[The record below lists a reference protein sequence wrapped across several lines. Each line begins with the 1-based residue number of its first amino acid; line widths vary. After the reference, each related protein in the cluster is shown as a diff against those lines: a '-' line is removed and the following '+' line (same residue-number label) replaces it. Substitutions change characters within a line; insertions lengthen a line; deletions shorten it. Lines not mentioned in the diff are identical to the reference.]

1 MSEKN
6 FEECLKEIICKE
18 CEEIKKI
25 KIEYDI
31 KEKLI
36 NIIFECGHQINNQ
49 KGNLKNSIFCL
60 NCQKSLNQEIICED
74 ENHKKIENNNI
85 IFYCRIH
92 YKKYKG
98 YCVQCK
104 KNICEDCLCEHE
116 YYNENYDFYLTKNQL
131 NELIYK
137 TEEVQN
143 FFNTIISIEYCNKII
158 EFFSSYYNV
167 YVYIYQNNYFHIN
180 VIYNINLFY
189 NFFISCIDK
198 KISNNGCFIID
209 NINNIKDESIFYDDD
224 FNEDYEEILDLDN
237 FNNILIL
244 FLLSKRIK
252 RKAIYFNSFCLKTHS
267 NLNNYVNESN
277 LLNTLCNFFLIEYSH
292 LKDKILIKIGKLD
305 CLKQEIY
312 SLLLNFK
319 LNKIIIPSNLKR
331 KLINI
336 LLRIVIKKYKNYLHH
351 IKPNNVIINQIKRK
365 YQIAIKNKKEIYS
378 EEGKKIDLEL
388 KVKEIE
394 NIKEDNIINN
404 KDIVYFEYNFKEKIL
419 LNTFL
424 YFMQKLHFQKSNEIH
439 FSNQNQS
446 IPVNEITKNSLNLNN
461 NNLNSIN
468 QQNHFIIYDSN
479 EFLQYLKQ
487 LEENINK
494 VLYNIKIK
502 KNLNFIDIINSLFE
516 NQIEKI
522 ITQEENIKNEEK
534 EIQQIINNC
543 IFQHKNIKINEDDVT
558 NSLKI
563 KYQEIKENQFLLI
576 GNNIINILYKNKK
589 YRKLIEQLKEQKES
603 KKEIYEVLSN
613 KLINLGGFN
622 KDNSKLIIQI
632 IKNYFYIYKQYLDI
646 EEIIKKIPQYS
657 LEYSQLLL
665 EIDQLN
671 NIKEYL
677 IEKNNEINSFNK
689 RYELNKFENLKNSF
703 QTNFQKYLNDTI
715 DDKFKEVLK
724 EIKQFIETQSITD
737 ILESLKT
744 IFPNIESSFYFD
756 DSDNIL
762 IFSWALQNGH
772 SDILEGK
779 TN

>member
-6 FEECLKEIICKE
+6 FEECFKEIICKE

-98 YCVQCK
+98 YCLQCK

-189 NFFISCIDK
+189 NFFIACIDK

-237 FNNILIL
+237 FNNIIIL
-244 FLLSKRIK
+244 FLFSKRMK
-252 RKAIYFNSFCLKTHS
+252 RKAIYFNSFCLKIYS

-277 LLNTLCNFFLIEYSH
+277 LLKTLCDLFFIEYSL
-292 LKDKILIKIGKLD
+292 LKDKMMIKIGKLD
-305 CLKQEIY
+305 YLKQEINIQ
-312 SLLLNFK
+312 LLNFK

-336 LLRIVIKKYKNYLHH
+336 LLKIIIKKYKNYLYH

-365 YQIAIKNKKEIYS
+365 YQIAIKNKKEVYS

-388 KVKEIE
+388 KLKEIE
-394 NIKEDNIINN
+394 NIKEYNLINN
-404 KDIVYFEYNFKEKIL
+404 KDIVYFEYNFKEKII

-424 YFMQKLHFQKSNEIH
+424 YFMQELHFQKSDEIL

-446 IPVNEITKNSLNLNN
+446 ISVNEKAKNLLNLNDDD
-461 NNLNSIN
+461 LNSIN

-603 KKEIYEVLSN
+603 KKEIYEVLNN

-677 IEKNNEINSFNK
+677 IEKNNEINSLNK

-744 IFPNIESSFYFD
+744 IFSNIESSFYFD

>member
-98 YCVQCK
+98 YCLQCK

-189 NFFISCIDK
+189 NFFIACIDK

-237 FNNILIL
+237 FNNIIIL
-244 FLLSKRIK
+244 FLFSKRMK
-252 RKAIYFNSFCLKTHS
+252 RKAIYFNSFCLKIYS

-277 LLNTLCNFFLIEYSH
+277 LLKTLCDLFFIEYSL
-292 LKDKILIKIGKLD
+292 LKDKMMIKIGKLD
-305 CLKQEIY
+305 YLKQEINIQ
-312 SLLLNFK
+312 LLNFK

-336 LLRIVIKKYKNYLHH
+336 LLKIIIKKYKNYLYH

-365 YQIAIKNKKEIYS
+365 YQIAIKNKKEVYS

-388 KVKEIE
+388 KLKEIE
-394 NIKEDNIINN
+394 NIKEYNLINN
-404 KDIVYFEYNFKEKIL
+404 KDIVYFEYNFKEKII

-424 YFMQKLHFQKSNEIH
+424 YFMQELHFQKSDEIL

-446 IPVNEITKNSLNLNN
+446 ISVNEKAKNLLNLNDDD
-461 NNLNSIN
+461 LNSIN

-603 KKEIYEVLSN
+603 KKEIYEVLNN

-677 IEKNNEINSFNK
+677 IEKNNEINSLNK

-744 IFPNIESSFYFD
+744 IFSNIESSFYFD

>member
-98 YCVQCK
+98 HCLQCK

-189 NFFISCIDK
+189 NFFIACIDK

-237 FNNILIL
+237 FNNIIIL
-244 FLLSKRIK
+244 FLFSKRMK
-252 RKAIYFNSFCLKTHS
+252 RKAIYFNSFCLKIYS

-292 LKDKILIKIGKLD
+292 LKDKMMIKIGKLD
-305 CLKQEIY
+305 YLKQEINIQ
-312 SLLLNFK
+312 LLNFK

-336 LLRIVIKKYKNYLHH
+336 LLKIIIKKYKNYLYH

-365 YQIAIKNKKEIYS
+365 YQIAIKNKKEVYS

-388 KVKEIE
+388 KLKEIE

-424 YFMQKLHFQKSNEIH
+424 YFMQELHFQKSDEIL

-446 IPVNEITKNSLNLNN
+446 ISVNEKAKNLLNLNDDD
-461 NNLNSIN
+461 LNSIN

-563 KYQEIKENQFLLI
+563 KYQEIKENKFLLI

-589 YRKLIEQLKEQKES
+589 YRKLIKKLKEQKES
-603 KKEIYEVLSN
+603 KKEIYEVLNN

-677 IEKNNEINSFNK
+677 IEKNNEINSLNK

-744 IFPNIESSFYFD
+744 IFSNIESSFYFD

>member
-1 MSEKN
+1 M
-6 FEECLKEIICKE
+6 
-18 CEEIKKI
+18 
-25 KIEYDI
+25 
-31 KEKLI
+31 I

-98 YCVQCK
+98 YCLQCK

-189 NFFISCIDK
+189 NFFIACIDK

-237 FNNILIL
+237 FNNIIIL
-244 FLLSKRIK
+244 FLFSKRMK
-252 RKAIYFNSFCLKTHS
+252 RKAIYFNSFCLKIYS

-277 LLNTLCNFFLIEYSH
+277 LLKTLCDLFFIEYSL
-292 LKDKILIKIGKLD
+292 LKDKMMIKIGKLD
-305 CLKQEIY
+305 CLKQEINIQ
-312 SLLLNFK
+312 LLNFK

-336 LLRIVIKKYKNYLHH
+336 LLKIIIKKYKNYLYH

-365 YQIAIKNKKEIYS
+365 YQIAIKNKKEVYS

-388 KVKEIE
+388 KLKEIE
-394 NIKEDNIINN
+394 NIKEYNLINN
-404 KDIVYFEYNFKEKIL
+404 KDIVYFEYNFKEKII

-424 YFMQKLHFQKSNEIH
+424 YFMQELHFQKSDEIL

-446 IPVNEITKNSLNLNN
+446 ISVNEKAKNLLNLNDDD
-461 NNLNSIN
+461 LNSIN

-603 KKEIYEVLSN
+603 KKEIYEVLNN

-677 IEKNNEINSFNK
+677 IEKNNEINSLNK

-744 IFPNIESSFYFD
+744 IFSNIESSFYFD

>member
-98 YCVQCK
+98 YCLQCK

-189 NFFISCIDK
+189 NFFIACNDK

-237 FNNILIL
+237 FNNIIIL
-244 FLLSKRIK
+244 FLFSKRMK
-252 RKAIYFNSFCLKTHS
+252 RKAIYFNSFCLKIYS

-277 LLNTLCNFFLIEYSH
+277 LLKTLCDLFFIEYSL
-292 LKDKILIKIGKLD
+292 LKDKMMIKIGKLD
-305 CLKQEIY
+305 YLKQEINIQ
-312 SLLLNFK
+312 LLNFK

-336 LLRIVIKKYKNYLHH
+336 LLKIIIKKYKNYLYH

-365 YQIAIKNKKEIYS
+365 YQIAIKNKKEVYS

-388 KVKEIE
+388 KLKEIE
-394 NIKEDNIINN
+394 NIKEYNLINN
-404 KDIVYFEYNFKEKIL
+404 KDIVYFEYNFKEKII

-424 YFMQKLHFQKSNEIH
+424 YFMQELHFQKSDEIL

-446 IPVNEITKNSLNLNN
+446 ISVNEKAKNLLNLNDDD
-461 NNLNSIN
+461 LNSIN

-603 KKEIYEVLSN
+603 KKEIYEVLNN

-677 IEKNNEINSFNK
+677 IEKNNEINSLNK

-744 IFPNIESSFYFD
+744 IFSNIESSFYFD

>member
-74 ENHKKIENNNI
+74 ENHKKIEKNNI

-92 YKKYKG
+92 HKKYKG
-98 YCVQCK
+98 YCLQCK

-237 FNNILIL
+237 FNNIKIL
-244 FLLSKRIK
+244 FLFSKRMK
-252 RKAIYFNSFCLKTHS
+252 RKAIYFNSFCLKIYS

-292 LKDKILIKIGKLD
+292 LKDKMMIKIGKLD
-305 CLKQEIY
+305 CLKQEINIQ
-312 SLLLNFK
+312 LLNFK

-336 LLRIVIKKYKNYLHH
+336 LLKIIIKKYKNYLYH
-351 IKPNNVIINQIKRK
+351 IKPNNVIINQIKQK
-365 YQIAIKNKKEIYS
+365 YQIAIKNKKEVYS

-388 KVKEIE
+388 KLKEIE
-394 NIKEDNIINN
+394 NIKEDNLINN
-404 KDIVYFEYNFKEKIL
+404 KDIVYFEYNFKEKII

-424 YFMQKLHFQKSNEIH
+424 YFMQELHFQKSDEIL

-446 IPVNEITKNSLNLNN
+446 ISVNEKAKNLLNLNDDD
-461 NNLNSIN
+461 LNSIN

-479 EFLQYLKQ
+479 EFLQYLKK
-487 LEENINK
+487 LEENINN

-576 GNNIINILYKNKK
+576 GNNIINKLYKNKK
-589 YRKLIEQLKEQKES
+589 YRKLIEQIKEQKET
-603 KKEIYEVLSN
+603 KNEIYDVLNN

-622 KDNSKLIIQI
+622 KENSKLIIQI
-632 IKNYFYIYKQYLDI
+632 IKNYFHIYKQYLNI

-665 EIDQLN
+665 EIEQLN

-689 RYELNKFENLKNSF
+689 RYELNKFENLKNNF

-724 EIKQFIETQSITD
+724 EIKQFIETKSITD
-737 ILESLKT
+737 ILETLKT
-744 IFPNIESSFYFD
+744 IFPNVESPFYFD

-762 IFSWALQNGH
+762 IYSWASQNGH

>member
-646 EEIIKKIPQYS
+646 EDIIKKIPQYS

>member
-74 ENHKKIENNNI
+74 ENHKKIEKNNI

-92 YKKYKG
+92 HKKYKG
-98 YCVQCK
+98 YCLQCK

-189 NFFISCIDK
+189 NFFIACIDK

-237 FNNILIL
+237 FNNIKIL
-244 FLLSKRIK
+244 FLFSKRMK
-252 RKAIYFNSFCLKTHS
+252 RKAIYFNSFCLKIYS

-292 LKDKILIKIGKLD
+292 LKDKMMIKIGKLD
-305 CLKQEIY
+305 CLKQEINIQ
-312 SLLLNFK
+312 LLNFK

-336 LLRIVIKKYKNYLHH
+336 LLKIIIKKYKNYLYH
-351 IKPNNVIINQIKRK
+351 IKPNNVIINQIKQK
-365 YQIAIKNKKEIYS
+365 YQIAIKNKKEVYS
-378 EEGKKIDLEL
+378 EEGKKIDLD
-388 KVKEIE
+388 E
-394 NIKEDNIINN
+394 N
-404 KDIVYFEYNFKEKIL
+404 FRL
-419 LNTFL
+419 
-424 YFMQKLHFQKSNEIH
+424 
-439 FSNQNQS
+439 
-446 IPVNEITKNSLNLNN
+446 
-461 NNLNSIN
+461 
-468 QQNHFIIYDSN
+468 
-479 EFLQYLKQ
+479 
-487 LEENINK
+487 
-494 VLYNIKIK
+494 
-502 KNLNFIDIINSLFE
+502 
-516 NQIEKI
+516 
-522 ITQEENIKNEEK
+522 
-534 EIQQIINNC
+534 
-543 IFQHKNIKINEDDVT
+543 
-558 NSLKI
+558 
-563 KYQEIKENQFLLI
+563 
-576 GNNIINILYKNKK
+576 
-589 YRKLIEQLKEQKES
+589 
-603 KKEIYEVLSN
+603 
-613 KLINLGGFN
+613 
-622 KDNSKLIIQI
+622 
-632 IKNYFYIYKQYLDI
+632 
-646 EEIIKKIPQYS
+646 
-657 LEYSQLLL
+657 
-665 EIDQLN
+665 
-671 NIKEYL
+671 
-677 IEKNNEINSFNK
+677 
-689 RYELNKFENLKNSF
+689 
-703 QTNFQKYLNDTI
+703 
-715 DDKFKEVLK
+715 
-724 EIKQFIETQSITD
+724 
-737 ILESLKT
+737 
-744 IFPNIESSFYFD
+744 
-756 DSDNIL
+756 
-762 IFSWALQNGH
+762 
-772 SDILEGK
+772 
-779 TN
+779 

>member
-98 YCVQCK
+98 YCLQCK

-189 NFFISCIDK
+189 NFFIACIDK

-237 FNNILIL
+237 FNNIIIL
-244 FLLSKRIK
+244 FLFSKRMK
-252 RKAIYFNSFCLKTHS
+252 RKAIYFNSFCLKIYS

-277 LLNTLCNFFLIEYSH
+277 LLKTLCDLFFIEYSL
-292 LKDKILIKIGKLD
+292 LKDKMMIKIGKLD

-336 LLRIVIKKYKNYLHH
+336 LLKIIIKKYKNYLYH

-365 YQIAIKNKKEIYS
+365 YQIAIKNKKEVYS

-388 KVKEIE
+388 KLKEIE
-394 NIKEDNIINN
+394 NIKEYNLINN

-424 YFMQKLHFQKSNEIH
+424 YFMQELHFQKSDEIL

-446 IPVNEITKNSLNLNN
+446 ISVNEKAKNLLNLNDDD
-461 NNLNSIN
+461 LNSIN

-603 KKEIYEVLSN
+603 KKEIYEVLNN

-677 IEKNNEINSFNK
+677 IEKNNEINSLNK

-744 IFPNIESSFYFD
+744 IFSNIESSFYFD

>member
-98 YCVQCK
+98 YCLQCK

-237 FNNILIL
+237 FNNIIIL
-244 FLLSKRIK
+244 FLFSKRMK
-252 RKAIYFNSFCLKTHS
+252 RKAIYFNSFCLKIYS

-277 LLNTLCNFFLIEYSH
+277 LLKTLCDLFFIEYSL
-292 LKDKILIKIGKLD
+292 LKDKMMIKIGKLD
-305 CLKQEIY
+305 YLKQEINIQ
-312 SLLLNFK
+312 LLNFK

-336 LLRIVIKKYKNYLHH
+336 LLKIIIKKYKNYLYH

-365 YQIAIKNKKEIYS
+365 YQIAIKNKKEVYS

-388 KVKEIE
+388 KLKEIE
-394 NIKEDNIINN
+394 NIKEYNLINN
-404 KDIVYFEYNFKEKIL
+404 KDIVYFEYNFKEKII

-424 YFMQKLHFQKSNEIH
+424 YFMQELHFQKSDEIL

-446 IPVNEITKNSLNLNN
+446 ISVNEKAKNLLNLNDDD
-461 NNLNSIN
+461 LNSIN

-479 EFLQYLKQ
+479 EFLQYLKK
-487 LEENINK
+487 LEENINN

-563 KYQEIKENQFLLI
+563 KYQEITENQFLLI
-576 GNNIINILYKNKK
+576 GNNIINKLYKNKK
-589 YRKLIEQLKEQKES
+589 YRKLIEQIKEQKET
-603 KKEIYEVLSN
+603 KNEIYDVLNN

-677 IEKNNEINSFNK
+677 IEKNNEINSLNK

-744 IFPNIESSFYFD
+744 IFSNIESSFYFD

>member
-60 NCQKSLNQEIICED
+60 NCQKSLNQEIICEN

-98 YCVQCK
+98 YCLQCK

-237 FNNILIL
+237 FNNIIIL
-244 FLLSKRIK
+244 FLFSKRMK
-252 RKAIYFNSFCLKTHS
+252 RKAIYFNSFCLKIYS

-277 LLNTLCNFFLIEYSH
+277 LLKTLCDLFFIEYSL
-292 LKDKILIKIGKLD
+292 LKDKMMIKIGKLD
-305 CLKQEIY
+305 YLKQEINIQ
-312 SLLLNFK
+312 LLNFK

-336 LLRIVIKKYKNYLHH
+336 LLKIIIKKYKNYLYH

-365 YQIAIKNKKEIYS
+365 YQIAIKNKKEVYS

-388 KVKEIE
+388 KLKEIE
-394 NIKEDNIINN
+394 NIKEYNLINN
-404 KDIVYFEYNFKEKIL
+404 KDIVYFEYNFKEKII

-424 YFMQKLHFQKSNEIH
+424 YFMQELHFQKSDEIL

-446 IPVNEITKNSLNLNN
+446 ISVNEKAKNLLNLNDDD
-461 NNLNSIN
+461 LNSIN

-603 KKEIYEVLSN
+603 KKEIYEVLNN

-677 IEKNNEINSFNK
+677 IEKNNEINSLNK

-744 IFPNIESSFYFD
+744 IFSNIESSFYFD

>member
-98 YCVQCK
+98 YCLQCK

-189 NFFISCIDK
+189 NFFIACIDK

-237 FNNILIL
+237 FNNIIIL
-244 FLLSKRIK
+244 FLFSKRMK
-252 RKAIYFNSFCLKTHS
+252 RKAIYFNSFCLKIYS

-277 LLNTLCNFFLIEYSH
+277 LLKTLCDLFFIEYSL
-292 LKDKILIKIGKLD
+292 LKDKMMIKIGKLD
-305 CLKQEIY
+305 YLKQEINIQ
-312 SLLLNFK
+312 LLNFK

-336 LLRIVIKKYKNYLHH
+336 LLKIIIKKYKNYLYH

-365 YQIAIKNKKEIYS
+365 YQIAIKNKKEVYS

-388 KVKEIE
+388 KLKEIE
-394 NIKEDNIINN
+394 NIKEYNLINN
-404 KDIVYFEYNFKEKIL
+404 KDIVYFEYNFKEKII

-424 YFMQKLHFQKSNEIH
+424 YFMQELHFQKSDEIL

-446 IPVNEITKNSLNLNN
+446 ISVNEKAKNLLNLNDDD
-461 NNLNSIN
+461 LNSIN

-516 NQIEKI
+516 NQIENI

-603 KKEIYEVLSN
+603 KKEIYEVLNN

-677 IEKNNEINSFNK
+677 IEKNNEINSLNK

-744 IFPNIESSFYFD
+744 IFSNIESSFYFD

>member
-98 YCVQCK
+98 YCLQCK

-237 FNNILIL
+237 FNNIIIL
-244 FLLSKRIK
+244 FLFSKRMK
-252 RKAIYFNSFCLKTHS
+252 RKAIYFNSFCLKIYS

-277 LLNTLCNFFLIEYSH
+277 LLKTLCDLFFIEYSL
-292 LKDKILIKIGKLD
+292 LKDKMMIKIGKLD
-305 CLKQEIY
+305 YLKQEINIQ
-312 SLLLNFK
+312 LLNFK

-336 LLRIVIKKYKNYLHH
+336 LLKIIIKKYKNYLYH

-365 YQIAIKNKKEIYS
+365 YQIKIKNKKEVYS

-388 KVKEIE
+388 KLKEIE
-394 NIKEDNIINN
+394 NIKEYNLINN
-404 KDIVYFEYNFKEKIL
+404 KDIVYFEYNFKEKII

-424 YFMQKLHFQKSNEIH
+424 YFMQELHFQKSDEIL

-446 IPVNEITKNSLNLNN
+446 ISVNEKAKNLLNLNDDD
-461 NNLNSIN
+461 LNSIN

-603 KKEIYEVLSN
+603 KKEIYEVLNN

-677 IEKNNEINSFNK
+677 IEKNNEINSLNK

-744 IFPNIESSFYFD
+744 IFSNIESSFYFD

>member
-74 ENHKKIENNNI
+74 ENHKKIEKNNI

-92 YKKYKG
+92 HKKYKG
-98 YCVQCK
+98 YCLQCK

-237 FNNILIL
+237 FNNIKIL
-244 FLLSKRIK
+244 FLFSKRMK
-252 RKAIYFNSFCLKTHS
+252 RKAIYFNSFCLKIYS

-292 LKDKILIKIGKLD
+292 LKDKMMIKIGKLD
-305 CLKQEIY
+305 CLKQEINIQ
-312 SLLLNFK
+312 LLNFK

-336 LLRIVIKKYKNYLHH
+336 LLKIIIKKYKNYLYH
-351 IKPNNVIINQIKRK
+351 IKPNNVIINQIKQK
-365 YQIAIKNKKEIYS
+365 YQIAIKNKKEVYS

-388 KVKEIE
+388 KLKEIE
-394 NIKEDNIINN
+394 NIKEDNLINN
-404 KDIVYFEYNFKEKIL
+404 KDIVYFEYNFKEKII

-424 YFMQKLHFQKSNEIH
+424 YFMQELHFQKSDEIL

-446 IPVNEITKNSLNLNN
+446 ISVNEKAKNLLNLNDDD
-461 NNLNSIN
+461 LNSIN

-479 EFLQYLKQ
+479 EFLQYLKK
-487 LEENINK
+487 LEENINN
-494 VLYNIKIK
+494 VLYNIKI
-502 KNLNFIDIINSLFE
+502 IDIINSLFE

-576 GNNIINILYKNKK
+576 GNNIINKLYKNKK
-589 YRKLIEQLKEQKES
+589 YRKLIEQIKEQKET
-603 KKEIYEVLSN
+603 KNEIYDVLNN

-622 KDNSKLIIQI
+622 KENSKLIIQI
-632 IKNYFYIYKQYLDI
+632 IKNYFHIYKQYLNI

-665 EIDQLN
+665 EIEQLN

-689 RYELNKFENLKNSF
+689 RYELNKFENLKNNF

-724 EIKQFIETQSITD
+724 EIKQFIETKSITD
-737 ILESLKT
+737 ILETLKT
-744 IFPNIESSFYFD
+744 IFPNVESPFYFD

-762 IFSWALQNGH
+762 IYSWASQNGH

>member
-6 FEECLKEIICKE
+6 FEECFKEIICKE

-98 YCVQCK
+98 YCLQCK

-237 FNNILIL
+237 FNNIIIL
-244 FLLSKRIK
+244 FLFSKRMK
-252 RKAIYFNSFCLKTHS
+252 RKAIYFNSFCLKIYS

-277 LLNTLCNFFLIEYSH
+277 LLKTLCDLFFIEYSL
-292 LKDKILIKIGKLD
+292 LKDKMMIKIGKLD
-305 CLKQEIY
+305 YLKQEINIQ
-312 SLLLNFK
+312 LLNFK

-336 LLRIVIKKYKNYLHH
+336 LLKIIIKKYKNYLYH

-365 YQIAIKNKKEIYS
+365 YQIAIKNKKEVYS

-388 KVKEIE
+388 KLKEIE
-394 NIKEDNIINN
+394 NIKEYNLINN
-404 KDIVYFEYNFKEKIL
+404 KDIVYFEYNFKEKII

-424 YFMQKLHFQKSNEIH
+424 YFMQELHFQKSDEIL

-446 IPVNEITKNSLNLNN
+446 ISVNEKAKNLLNLNDDD
-461 NNLNSIN
+461 LNSIN

-603 KKEIYEVLSN
+603 KKEIYEVLNN

-677 IEKNNEINSFNK
+677 IEKNNEINSLNK

-744 IFPNIESSFYFD
+744 IFSNIESSFYFD

>member
-1 MSEKN
+1 MM
-6 FEECLKEIICKE
+6 
-18 CEEIKKI
+18 
-25 KIEYDI
+25 
-31 KEKLI
+31 
-36 NIIFECGHQINNQ
+36 
-49 KGNLKNSIFCL
+49 
-60 NCQKSLNQEIICED
+60 
-74 ENHKKIENNNI
+74 
-85 IFYCRIH
+85 
-92 YKKYKG
+92 
-98 YCVQCK
+98 
-104 KNICEDCLCEHE
+104 
-116 YYNENYDFYLTKNQL
+116 
-131 NELIYK
+131 
-137 TEEVQN
+137 
-143 FFNTIISIEYCNKII
+143 
-158 EFFSSYYNV
+158 
-167 YVYIYQNNYFHIN
+167 
-180 VIYNINLFY
+180 
-189 NFFISCIDK
+189 
-198 KISNNGCFIID
+198 
-209 NINNIKDESIFYDDD
+209 
-224 FNEDYEEILDLDN
+224 
-237 FNNILIL
+237 
-244 FLLSKRIK
+244 
-252 RKAIYFNSFCLKTHS
+252 
-267 NLNNYVNESN
+267 
-277 LLNTLCNFFLIEYSH
+277 
-292 LKDKILIKIGKLD
+292 IKIGKLD
-305 CLKQEIY
+305 YLKQEINIQ
-312 SLLLNFK
+312 LLNFK

-336 LLRIVIKKYKNYLHH
+336 LLKIIIKKYKNYLYH

-365 YQIAIKNKKEIYS
+365 YQIAIKNKKEVYS

-388 KVKEIE
+388 KLKEIE
-394 NIKEDNIINN
+394 NIKEYNLINN
-404 KDIVYFEYNFKEKIL
+404 KDIVYFEYNFKEKII

-424 YFMQKLHFQKSNEIH
+424 YFMQELHFQKSDEIL

-446 IPVNEITKNSLNLNN
+446 ISVNEKAKNLLNLNDDD
-461 NNLNSIN
+461 LNSIN

-576 GNNIINILYKNKK
+576 GNNIINKLYKNKK

-603 KKEIYEVLSN
+603 KKEIYEVLNN

-677 IEKNNEINSFNK
+677 IEKNNEINSLNK

-715 DDKFKEVLK
+715 DDKFKEVSK

-744 IFPNIESSFYFD
+744 IFSNIESSFYFD

>member
-74 ENHKKIENNNI
+74 ENHKKIEKNNI

-92 YKKYKG
+92 HKKYKG
-98 YCVQCK
+98 YCLQCK

-237 FNNILIL
+237 FNNIIIL
-244 FLLSKRIK
+244 FLFSKRMK
-252 RKAIYFNSFCLKTHS
+252 RKAIYFNSFCLKIYS

-277 LLNTLCNFFLIEYSH
+277 LLKTLCDLFFIEYSL
-292 LKDKILIKIGKLD
+292 LKDKMMIKIGKLD
-305 CLKQEIY
+305 YLKQEINIQ
-312 SLLLNFK
+312 LLNFK

-336 LLRIVIKKYKNYLHH
+336 LLKIIIKKYKNYLYH

-365 YQIAIKNKKEIYS
+365 YQIAIKNKKEVYS

-388 KVKEIE
+388 KLKEIE
-394 NIKEDNIINN
+394 NIKEYNLINN
-404 KDIVYFEYNFKEKIL
+404 KDIVYFEYNFKEKII

-424 YFMQKLHFQKSNEIH
+424 YFMQELHFQKSDEIL

-446 IPVNEITKNSLNLNN
+446 ISVNEKAKNLLNLNDDD
-461 NNLNSIN
+461 LNSIN

-603 KKEIYEVLSN
+603 KKEIYEVLNN

-677 IEKNNEINSFNK
+677 IEKNNEINSLNK

-744 IFPNIESSFYFD
+744 IFSNIESSFYFD

>member
-25 KIEYDI
+25 KIEHDT

-603 KKEIYEVLSN
+603 KKEIYEVLNN

>member
-603 KKEIYEVLSN
+603 KKEIYEVLNN

>member
-60 NCQKSLNQEIICED
+60 NCQKSLNQEIICEN

-98 YCVQCK
+98 YCLQCK
-104 KNICEDCLCEHE
+104 KNICEDYLCEHE

-237 FNNILIL
+237 FNNIKIL
-244 FLLSKRIK
+244 FLFSKRMK
-252 RKAIYFNSFCLKTHS
+252 RKAIYFNSFCLKIYS

-292 LKDKILIKIGKLD
+292 LKDKMMIKIGKLD
-305 CLKQEIY
+305 CLKQEINIQ
-312 SLLLNFK
+312 LLNFK

-336 LLRIVIKKYKNYLHH
+336 LLKIIIKKYKNYLYH
-351 IKPNNVIINQIKRK
+351 IKPNKVIINQIKRK
-365 YQIAIKNKKEIYS
+365 YQIEIKNKKEVYS

-388 KVKEIE
+388 KLKEIE
-394 NIKEDNIINN
+394 NIKEDNLINN
-404 KDIVYFEYNFKEKIL
+404 KDIVYFEYNFKEKII

-424 YFMQKLHFQKSNEIH
+424 YFMQELHFQKSDEIL

-446 IPVNEITKNSLNLNN
+446 ISVNEKAKNLLNLNDDD
-461 NNLNSIN
+461 LNSIN

-576 GNNIINILYKNKK
+576 GNNIINKLYKNKK
-589 YRKLIEQLKEQKES
+589 YRKLIEQIKEQKET
-603 KKEIYEVLSN
+603 KNEIYDVLNN

-622 KDNSKLIIQI
+622 KENSKLIIQI
-632 IKNYFYIYKQYLDI
+632 IKNYFHIYKQYLNI

-665 EIDQLN
+665 EIEQLN

-689 RYELNKFENLKNSF
+689 RYELNKFENLKNNF

-724 EIKQFIETQSITD
+724 EIKQFIETKSITD
-737 ILESLKT
+737 ILETLKT
-744 IFPNIESSFYFD
+744 IFPNVESPFYFD

-762 IFSWALQNGH
+762 IYSWASQNGH

>member
-74 ENHKKIENNNI
+74 ENHKKIEKNNI

-92 YKKYKG
+92 HKKYKG
-98 YCVQCK
+98 YCLQCK

-237 FNNILIL
+237 FNNIIIL
-244 FLLSKRIK
+244 FLFSKRMK
-252 RKAIYFNSFCLKTHS
+252 RKAIYFNSFCLKIYS

-277 LLNTLCNFFLIEYSH
+277 LLKTLCDLFFIEYSL
-292 LKDKILIKIGKLD
+292 LKDKMMIKIGKLD
-305 CLKQEIY
+305 YLKQEINIQ
-312 SLLLNFK
+312 LLNFK

-336 LLRIVIKKYKNYLHH
+336 LLKIIIKKYKNYLYH

-365 YQIAIKNKKEIYS
+365 YQIAIKNKKEVYS

-388 KVKEIE
+388 KLKEIE
-394 NIKEDNIINN
+394 NIKEDNLINN
-404 KDIVYFEYNFKEKIL
+404 KDIVYFEYNFKEKII

-424 YFMQKLHFQKSNEIH
+424 YFMQELHFQKSDEIL

-446 IPVNEITKNSLNLNN
+446 ISVNEKAKNLLNLNDDD
-461 NNLNSIN
+461 LNSIN

-576 GNNIINILYKNKK
+576 GNNIINKLYKNKK
-589 YRKLIEQLKEQKES
+589 YRKLIEQIKEQKET
-603 KKEIYEVLSN
+603 KNEIYDVLNN

-622 KDNSKLIIQI
+622 KENSKLIIQI
-632 IKNYFYIYKQYLDI
+632 IKNYFHIYKQYLNI

-665 EIDQLN
+665 EIEQLN

-689 RYELNKFENLKNSF
+689 RYELNKFENLKNNF

-724 EIKQFIETQSITD
+724 EIKQFIETKSITD
-737 ILESLKT
+737 ILETLKT
-744 IFPNIESSFYFD
+744 IFPNVESPFYFD

-762 IFSWALQNGH
+762 IYSWASQNGH

>member
-60 NCQKSLNQEIICED
+60 NCQKSLNQEIICEN

-98 YCVQCK
+98 YCLQCK

-189 NFFISCIDK
+189 NFFIACIDK

-237 FNNILIL
+237 FNNIIIL
-244 FLLSKRIK
+244 FLFSKRMK
-252 RKAIYFNSFCLKTHS
+252 RKAIYFNSFCLKIYS

-277 LLNTLCNFFLIEYSH
+277 LLKTLCDLFFIEYSL
-292 LKDKILIKIGKLD
+292 LKDKMMIKIGKLD
-305 CLKQEIY
+305 CLKQEINIQ
-312 SLLLNFK
+312 LLNFK

-336 LLRIVIKKYKNYLHH
+336 LLKIIIKKYKNYLYH

-365 YQIAIKNKKEIYS
+365 YQIAIKNKKEVYS

-388 KVKEIE
+388 KLKEIE
-394 NIKEDNIINN
+394 NIKEYNLINN
-404 KDIVYFEYNFKEKIL
+404 KDIVYFEYNFKEKII

-424 YFMQKLHFQKSNEIH
+424 YFMQELHFQKSDEIL

-446 IPVNEITKNSLNLNN
+446 ISVNEKAKNLLNLNDDD
-461 NNLNSIN
+461 LNSIN

-603 KKEIYEVLSN
+603 KKEIYEVLNN

-622 KDNSKLIIQI
+622 KENSKLIIQI

-677 IEKNNEINSFNK
+677 IEKNNEINSLNK

-744 IFPNIESSFYFD
+744 IFSNIESSFYFD

>member
-74 ENHKKIENNNI
+74 ENHKKIEKNNI

-92 YKKYKG
+92 HKKYKG
-98 YCVQCK
+98 YCLQCK

-237 FNNILIL
+237 FNNIKIL
-244 FLLSKRIK
+244 FLFSKRMK
-252 RKAIYFNSFCLKTHS
+252 RKAIYFNSFCLKIYS

-292 LKDKILIKIGKLD
+292 LKDKMMIKIGKLD
-305 CLKQEIY
+305 CLKQEINIQ
-312 SLLLNFK
+312 LLNFK
-319 LNKIIIPSNLKR
+319 LNKSIIPSNLKR

-336 LLRIVIKKYKNYLHH
+336 LLKIIIKKYKNYLYH
-351 IKPNNVIINQIKRK
+351 IKPNNVIINQIKQK
-365 YQIAIKNKKEIYS
+365 YQIAIKNKKEVYS

-388 KVKEIE
+388 KLKEIE
-394 NIKEDNIINN
+394 NIKEDNLINN
-404 KDIVYFEYNFKEKIL
+404 KDIVYFEYNFKEKII

-424 YFMQKLHFQKSNEIH
+424 YFMQELHFQKSDEIL

-446 IPVNEITKNSLNLNN
+446 ISVNEKAKNLLNLNDDD
-461 NNLNSIN
+461 LNSIN

-479 EFLQYLKQ
+479 EFLQYLKK
-487 LEENINK
+487 LEENINN

-576 GNNIINILYKNKK
+576 GNNIINKLYKNKK
-589 YRKLIEQLKEQKES
+589 YRKLIEQIKEQKET
-603 KKEIYEVLSN
+603 KNEIYDVLNN

-622 KDNSKLIIQI
+622 KENSKLIIQI
-632 IKNYFYIYKQYLDI
+632 IKNYFHIYKQYLNI

-665 EIDQLN
+665 EIEQLN

-689 RYELNKFENLKNSF
+689 RYELNKFENLKNNF

-724 EIKQFIETQSITD
+724 EIKQFIETKSITD
-737 ILESLKT
+737 ILETLKT
-744 IFPNIESSFYFD
+744 IFPNVESPFYFD

-762 IFSWALQNGH
+762 IYSWASQNGH

>member
-1 MSEKN
+1 M
-6 FEECLKEIICKE
+6 
-18 CEEIKKI
+18 
-25 KIEYDI
+25 
-31 KEKLI
+31 
-36 NIIFECGHQINNQ
+36 
-49 KGNLKNSIFCL
+49 
-60 NCQKSLNQEIICED
+60 QE
-74 ENHKKIENNNI
+74 
-85 IFYCRIH
+85 
-92 YKKYKG
+92 
-98 YCVQCK
+98 
-104 KNICEDCLCEHE
+104 
-116 YYNENYDFYLTKNQL
+116 
-131 NELIYK
+131 
-137 TEEVQN
+137 
-143 FFNTIISIEYCNKII
+143 
-158 EFFSSYYNV
+158 
-167 YVYIYQNNYFHIN
+167 
-180 VIYNINLFY
+180 
-189 NFFISCIDK
+189 
-198 KISNNGCFIID
+198 
-209 NINNIKDESIFYDDD
+209 
-224 FNEDYEEILDLDN
+224 
-237 FNNILIL
+237 
-244 FLLSKRIK
+244 
-252 RKAIYFNSFCLKTHS
+252 
-267 NLNNYVNESN
+267 
-277 LLNTLCNFFLIEYSH
+277 
-292 LKDKILIKIGKLD
+292 
-305 CLKQEIY
+305 
-312 SLLLNFK
+312 
-319 LNKIIIPSNLKR
+319 
-331 KLINI
+331 
-336 LLRIVIKKYKNYLHH
+336 
-351 IKPNNVIINQIKRK
+351 
-365 YQIAIKNKKEIYS
+365 
-378 EEGKKIDLEL
+378 
-388 KVKEIE
+388 
-394 NIKEDNIINN
+394 
-404 KDIVYFEYNFKEKIL
+404 
-419 LNTFL
+419 
-424 YFMQKLHFQKSNEIH
+424 LHFQKSDEIL

-446 IPVNEITKNSLNLNN
+446 ISVNEKAKNLLNLNDDD
-461 NNLNSIN
+461 LNSIN

-516 NQIEKI
+516 NQIENI

-603 KKEIYEVLSN
+603 KKEIYEVLNN

-677 IEKNNEINSFNK
+677 IEKNNEINSLNK

-744 IFPNIESSFYFD
+744 IFSNIESSFYFD

>member
-1 MSEKN
+1 
-6 FEECLKEIICKE
+6 
-18 CEEIKKI
+18 
-25 KIEYDI
+25 
-31 KEKLI
+31 LI

-74 ENHKKIENNNI
+74 ENHKKIEKNNI

-92 YKKYKG
+92 HKKYKG
-98 YCVQCK
+98 YCLQCK

-237 FNNILIL
+237 FNNIKIL
-244 FLLSKRIK
+244 FLFSKRMK
-252 RKAIYFNSFCLKTHS
+252 RKAIYFNSFCLKIYS

-292 LKDKILIKIGKLD
+292 LKDKMMIKIGKLD
-305 CLKQEIY
+305 CLKQEINIQ
-312 SLLLNFK
+312 LLNFK
-319 LNKIIIPSNLKR
+319 LNKSIIPSNLKR

-336 LLRIVIKKYKNYLHH
+336 LLKIIIKKYKNYLYH
-351 IKPNNVIINQIKRK
+351 IKPNNVIINQIKQK
-365 YQIAIKNKKEIYS
+365 YQIAIKNKKEVYS

-388 KVKEIE
+388 KLKEIE
-394 NIKEDNIINN
+394 NIKEDNLINN
-404 KDIVYFEYNFKEKIL
+404 KDIVYFEYNFKEKII

-424 YFMQKLHFQKSNEIH
+424 YFMQELHFQKSDEIL

-446 IPVNEITKNSLNLNN
+446 ISVNEKAKNLLNLNDDD
-461 NNLNSIN
+461 LNSIN

-479 EFLQYLKQ
+479 EFLQYLKK
-487 LEENINK
+487 LEENINN

-576 GNNIINILYKNKK
+576 GNNIINKLYKNKK
-589 YRKLIEQLKEQKES
+589 YRKLIEQIKEQKET
-603 KKEIYEVLSN
+603 KNEIYDVLNN

-622 KDNSKLIIQI
+622 KENSKLIIQI
-632 IKNYFYIYKQYLDI
+632 IKNYFHIYKQYLNI

-665 EIDQLN
+665 EIEQLN

-689 RYELNKFENLKNSF
+689 RYELNKFENLKNNF

-724 EIKQFIETQSITD
+724 EIKQFIETKSITD
-737 ILESLKT
+737 ILETLKT
-744 IFPNIESSFYFD
+744 IFPNVESPFYFD

-762 IFSWALQNGH
+762 IYSWASQNGH